1 MNLRQ
6 LQYFVRVFEMQNMT
20 RAAKSLYA
28 AQPALSQ
35 QIALLEEDLGI
46 RLLVRGSKGVH
57 ATTEGVLLYRHAQI
71 ILRHVDSTRSLL
83 ANRRA
88 MAVQRFRNLAQG
100 HLKTQPRRNLVSLTL
115 GQLSVPHALLHFG
128 R

>member
-46 RLLVRGSKGVH
+46 RLLVRGSKGCMRQPKAFCFTGTPKSYLGMSIAH
-57 ATTEGVLLYRHAQI
+57 AA
-71 ILRHVDSTRSLL
+71 
-83 ANRRA
+83 
-88 MAVQRFRNLAQG
+88 F
-100 HLKTQPRRNLVSLTL
+100 
-115 GQLSVPHALLHFG
+115 
-128 R
+128 